1 MDTQNQ
7 NFFELSIGYKEL
19 KVCNNNVCILWLF
32 FWKKKY
38 WRKYLKWNI
47 YIIVTVTLSGIAFEK
62 KKLGV
67 TLKYD
72 KQDVIDFT
80 KISKLTMCKAS
91 EAWGIDVLKNQ
102 VWKVKFKNSNSWL
115 KIECITYSNLLTVAK
130 SGPVLEKLMSPK
142 NDVFS
147 HFQSAH

>member
-1 MDTQNQ
+1 MHSLTI
-7 NFFELSIGYKEL
+7 FL
-19 KVCNNNVCILWLF
+19 
-32 FWKKKY
+32 KKKY

-130 SGPVLEKLMSPK
+130 SGPVLEKLMSSK
-142 NDVFS
+142 NDVFFTFPKCILS
-147 HFQSAH
+147 LGVLRGHLRPGEVKTTI